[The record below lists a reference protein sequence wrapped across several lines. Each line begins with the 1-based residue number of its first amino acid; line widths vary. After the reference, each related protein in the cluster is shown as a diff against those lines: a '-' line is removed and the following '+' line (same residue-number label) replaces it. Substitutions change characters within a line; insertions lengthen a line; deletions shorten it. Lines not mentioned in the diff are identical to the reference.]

1 MPAIDTV
8 EQTITNFEGFKI
20 KFLYLDGSDVRGDLR
35 DIPQYNGY
43 SNKAADTMTVT
54 AWIER
59 RFKSSYP
66 EFRVVVLDAG
76 GNPVHGQT
84 KLSTV
89 RATYNN
95 H

>member
-1 MPAIDTV
+1 MPTIDTV
-8 EQTITNFEGFKI
+8 EEKIKNFEGFKV

-43 SNKAADTMTVT
+43 SYKAADTMTVT

-66 EFRVVVLDAG
+66 GFRVAVLDADD
-76 GNPVHGQT
+76 NPVHGRT

-89 RATYNN
+89 RATYHN